1 MGLRGMRSLVL
12 GLVLAGCAAETEE
25 DLIPDS
31 ALSSMQSSAALTV
44 APPEP
49 AAPGAFHL
57 RLTWGYLAGNFR
69 PPGWV
74 DWSGGLKVDSGTA
87 TLERLVFFDR
97 RDIVV
102 PAESP
107 AAVAWKSR
115 TLPHFDGVVVK
126 VAPGAAS
133 DVLHV
138 KTAAFERDF
147 AVADLAAGVER
158 RFDVGPNGHQ
168 ISVSAIP
175 AVGCGGFAYGYEKA
189 SAEGW
194 LGFAGLL
201 TDETGAPMGVLRFRA
216 DGEVVKA
223 RLVGKD
229 QQVLAEGSGTLK
241 ETAFTLSL
249 DGLGT
254 VTGFFQAGSPRG
266 SFQASLRC
274 R

>member
-1 MGLRGMRSLVL
+1 MGLRGMRYLVL

-25 DLIPDS
+25 ELIPDS
-31 ALSSMQSSAALTV
+31 ALASMQSSSALIAA
-44 APPEP
+44 E
-49 AAPGAFHL
+49 AAPAGAFHL

-97 RDIVV
+97 RDFAV
-102 PAESP
+102 PSEDP

-138 KTAAFERDF
+138 KTAAFEQDF
-147 AVADLAAGVER
+147 AVAALAAGVEQ

-189 SAEGW
+189 SAEDPQEALAW
-194 LGFAGLL
+194 KPARIGL
-201 TDETGAPMGVLRFRA
+201 
-216 DGEVVKA
+216 
-223 RLVGKD
+223 
-229 QQVLAEGSGTLK
+229 S
-241 ETAFTLSL
+241 
-249 DGLGT
+249 
-254 VTGFFQAGSPRG
+254 
-266 SFQASLRC
+266 
-274 R
+274 